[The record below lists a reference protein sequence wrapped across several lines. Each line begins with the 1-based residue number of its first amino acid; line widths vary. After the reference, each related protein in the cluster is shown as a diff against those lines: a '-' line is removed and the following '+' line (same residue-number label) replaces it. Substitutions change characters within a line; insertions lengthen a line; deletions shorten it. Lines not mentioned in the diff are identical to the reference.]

1 MRLPR
6 DLSGKT
12 LIRLLQDTGY
22 IVTRQSGSHVRMT
35 HPGPPQ
41 HHVTIPLHDAL
52 RIGTLAGIVG
62 DVAAALKTSK
72 DDLTQRLFGPRA

>member
-6 DLSGKT
+6 DVSGK
-12 LIRLLQDTGY
+12 LLVRLLQESGY
-22 IVTRQSGSHVRMT
+22 VAVRQSGSHVRMT

-52 RIGTLAGIVG
+52 RVGTLAGIVG
-62 DVAAALKTSK
+62 DVAAALKISK
-72 DDLTQRLFGPRA
+72 DDLAQRMFGPRA